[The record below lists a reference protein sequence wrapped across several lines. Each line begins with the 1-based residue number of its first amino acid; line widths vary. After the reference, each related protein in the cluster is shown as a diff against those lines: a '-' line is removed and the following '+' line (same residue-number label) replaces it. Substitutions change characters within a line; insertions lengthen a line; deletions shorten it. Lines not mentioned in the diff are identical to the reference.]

1 MLKIFYLARQ
11 PLDLRGQ
18 LADHPVRLRQ
28 PGRQLSGRQGRQ
40 LLSRGNIRQTGHKP
54 Q

>member
-18 LADHPVRLRQ
+18 LADHPVRFHQPLRQ
-28 PGRQLSGRQGRQ
+28 HGSRKSRQ
-40 LLSRGNIRQTGHKP
+40 LLGGGNTRHSGHTW